1 MKKVV
6 YRLQFR
12 FEESNDKNENRND
25 KLNAILSSIEDIDSE
40 EQINAPVNGSII
52 EIDGIDYKVSNK
64 KYTFI
69 TEGDLVYYTTV
80 VELSNEKIKKEKEK
94 SEHDILLEKMRR
106 MIGDSRYDKW
116 GGSQDYY
123 KFSKLR

>member
-116 GGSQDYY
+116 CGSQDYY

>member
-106 MIGDSRYDKW
+106 MISDSRYDKW

-123 KFSKLR
+123 KFI